1 SRLVLDS
8 AEKIAERINQES
20 SDLDAFIVRAFREI
34 LGIQVDASMIAS
46 SKNAME
52 RWRGLPNTGIGQGS
66 AIADRILLVW
76 TLLNHN
82 DFVTLR

>member
-1 SRLVLDS
+1 VVLDS
-8 AEKIAERINQES
+8 ATKIADKIHQES
-20 SDLDAFIVRAFREI
+20 SDLDAFIERAFREI
-34 LGIQVDASMIAS
+34 LGIQADASMIAS
-46 SKNAME
+46 SKHAMK
-52 RWRGLPNTGIGQGS
+52 RWRGLPNSGIGQGS